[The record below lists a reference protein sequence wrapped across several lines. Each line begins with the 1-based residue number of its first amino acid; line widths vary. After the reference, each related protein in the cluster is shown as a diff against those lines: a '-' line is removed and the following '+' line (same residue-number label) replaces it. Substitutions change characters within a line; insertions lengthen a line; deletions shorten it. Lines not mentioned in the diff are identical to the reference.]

1 MSVAAPPK
9 HTCVRC
15 GRLAERAA
23 RTPAGG
29 ICKRCYRNDP
39 QRMETCASCGRNK
52 VPSARRADGKAL
64 CGNCARPKH
73 VCSGCGRLDHAKSMT
88 ADGPLC
94 QRCYNAPVRPCGKCG
109 NVRPVAVR
117 SQRGAIDLCKR
128 CMHSPDAQC
137 GLCTKTRPVH
147 THWPLG
153 PVCLS
158 CYKRSTSHPGVCSS
172 CGSTKVL
179 IGRTPAGELAC
190 GPCVGSLTD
199 YVCTTC
205 GQGGPQH
212 YEGTCLSCS
221 IRRLTRELLTP
232 EHGTILQGL
241 DTLPDLLARR
251 GRPASTLRWLIKPRT
266 QEALRVLA
274 TAEGP
279 LTHATVDACPPGQA
293 RHYLRALLVEANV
306 LERRDEPIER
316 LETWIEEFTAGLAPR
331 HAALLEPYA
340 RWGILRTARRRAVRR
355 GFSTN
360 AADACRERI
369 RMALRLIEHVESSGR
384 QISDLTQAILDDWT
398 AGDRDRTRR
407 IAGFVTWL
415 NKRGVVDNVAVARG
429 PQVPPSE
436 ISDEHDHR
444 RRIANLLDEHCD
456 IELSIR
462 VAGLLVLLY
471 GAQLTHIQRL
481 TTADVTSEG
490 PRTRLTL
497 VQHPIDLPESVA
509 DLVDRLAQQASQ
521 NPRAQV
527 PDSDAHYLLP
537 GGRAHE
543 PIHSRTLSVKL
554 AAAGIPIRLSRN
566 HAMVALTSDLPA
578 AVVAAQ
584 LGLSASATTLW
595 AKFGQRDRTEYLLA
609 RRESPSASAH
619 SSREHQNYA

>member
-1 MSVAAPPK
+1 M
-9 HTCVRC
+9 
-15 GRLAERAA
+15 
-23 RTPAGG
+23 
-29 ICKRCYRNDP
+29 
-39 QRMETCASCGRNK
+39 
-52 VPSARRADGKAL
+52 
-64 CGNCARPKH
+64 
-73 VCSGCGRLDHAKSMT
+73 
-88 ADGPLC
+88 
-94 QRCYNAPVRPCGKCG
+94 
-109 NVRPVAVR
+109 
-117 SQRGAIDLCKR
+117 
-128 CMHSPDAQC
+128 
-137 GLCTKTRPVH
+137 
-147 THWPLG
+147 
-153 PVCLS
+153 
-158 CYKRSTSHPGVCSS
+158 
-172 CGSTKVL
+172 
-179 IGRTPAGELAC
+179 
-190 GPCVGSLTD
+190 
-199 YVCTTC
+199 
-205 GQGGPQH
+205 
-212 YEGTCLSCS
+212 
-221 IRRLTRELLTP
+221 
-232 EHGTILQGL
+232 
-241 DTLPDLLARR
+241 
-251 GRPASTLRWLIKPRT
+251 IKPRT

-316 LETWIEEFTAGLAPR
+316 LETWIEEFTAALAPR

-369 RMALRLIEHVESSGR
+369 RTALRLIEHVESSGR
-384 QISDLTQAILDDWT
+384 QISDLTQAILEDWT
-398 AGDRDRTRR
+398 AGDRNRTRR

-415 NKRGVVDNVAVARG
+415 NKRGVVDNVSVARG

-444 RRIANLLDEHCD
+444 RRIANLLDEHCG

-471 GAQLTHIQRL
+471 GAQLTHIERL
-481 TTADVTSEG
+481 TTADVISKG
-490 PRTRLTL
+490 PRTGLVL

-527 PDSDAHYLLP
+527 PDSDAHYLFP

-543 PIHSRTLSVKL
+543 PIHTRTLSVKL
-554 AAAGIPIRLSRN
+554 AAAGIPTRLSRN

-609 RRESPSASAH
+609 RQENPSMKENLA
-619 SSREHQNYA
+619 